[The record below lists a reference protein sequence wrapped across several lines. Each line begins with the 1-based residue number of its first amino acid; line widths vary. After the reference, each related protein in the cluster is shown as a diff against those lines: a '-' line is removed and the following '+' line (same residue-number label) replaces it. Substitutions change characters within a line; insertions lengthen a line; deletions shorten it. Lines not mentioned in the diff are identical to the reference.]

1 MTGVSPFAI
10 HHPGTTL
17 QYLMRVTNWIS
28 WLVSGGQDSSFATSI
43 VSKPEWYLDVDAV
56 VLILIQTAALIA
68 VSVTIARRWGGRSL
82 PRLFGRPF
90 FVLIGPEFN
99 LFLVGP
105 VSLSFALSFLAIAL
119 AVKIISENAPTF
131 TSILLAQFSFVG

>member
-68 VSVTIARRWGGRSL
+68 VSVTIARRWGGVAASL
-82 PRLFGRPF
+82 AFSG
-90 FVLIGPEFN
+90 G
-99 LFLVGP
+99 LFL
-105 VSLSFALSFLAIAL
+105 S
-119 AVKIISENAPTF
+119 
-131 TSILLAQFSFVG
+131 